1 MKSLSGYFYPVLLG
15 LSVSC
20 LGSNSALADR
30 SYANHNIP
38 GKIFLISQTS
48 ARAESFIGGGAEP
61 FWSITVNRNGIVYSA
76 PDYSSSEISKRTYTY
91 PYVAPIKAEGRPLDV
106 VRVYRLNGQPNGIL
120 IIKKTDSCSDSMSDK
135 VYPFQAT
142 LILGNRVM
150 EGCAERK

>member
-1 MKSLSGYFYPVLLG
+1 MKSLYFSAVLLG
-15 LSVSC
+15 LSVSW
-20 LGSNSALADR
+20 LGRDSAL
-30 SYANHNIP
+30 ANHNISEENV
-38 GKIFLISQTS
+38 LISQTP
-48 ARAESFIGGGAEP
+48 AKVETFIGGGAEP
-61 FWSITVNRNGIVYSA
+61 FWDITVNRNGIVYSS
-76 PDYSSSEISKRTYTY
+76 PDYSSSEISKRTYSY

-135 VYPFQAT
+135 VYPYQAT